1 MLKAFNTFI
10 ANNNLCHPHNKI
22 VVAVSGGADS
32 VVLLNL
38 FVRAGYDVAIA
49 HCNFRLRGD
58 ESDEDERFVKALA
71 AKYAVKAFVKTCPAK
86 DFAKQRNITIQEAA
100 RDLRYAFFDELI
112 NNNGFDRVAVA
123 HHLDDDLETFFIN
136 FIRGSGLQGLKGMPV
151 QRDAI
156 IRPLMFATR
165 NQIER
170 YAKENGLKWRND
182 SSNASDKYLR
192 NNIRHHLLPVLKKA
206 APNPETAFKSLA
218 HLKEDAL
225 VFEWLLDNKKKEIFI
240 HKGEVVLLPF
250 KKLLADIDGAL
261 WLYYL
266 LKDFGFQRNETDK
279 IFVAFKKK
287 MSGKHFFSE
296 HYELLIDREA
306 AVIRSIEPQ
315 HSMEFYIR
323 KDDKEMEQPFKA
335 MMQVLS
341 GNNIDSTELRN
352 KETAFLNY
360 DKLKFPLLLR
370 KWKKGDRFHPYGM
383 KGSKLLSDFF
393 SDMKLSLYNKENIWL
408 LVSGDEIIWVVGH
421 RIADSYKVSKQTKK
435 IFRIKLVRT

>member
-10 ANNNLCHPHNKI
+10 ANNNLCLPHNKI

-49 HCNFRLRGD
+49 HCNFKLRGD

-71 AKYAVKAFVKTCPAK
+71 TKYAVKAFVKTCPAE
-86 DFAKQRNITIQEAA
+86 DFARQHNITIQEAA
-100 RDLRYAFFDELI
+100 RDLRYTFFDELI
-112 NNNGFDRVAVA
+112 KNSGFDRVAVA

-165 NQIER
+165 NQIEH
-170 YAKENGLKWRND
+170 YAKNNGLKWRND

-192 NNIRHHLLPVLKKA
+192 NNIRHHLLPELRKV

-225 VFEWLLDNKKKEIFI
+225 VFEWLLNNKKKEIFI
-240 HKGEVVLLPF
+240 YKGKVILLPF
-250 KKLLADIDGAL
+250 KKLPTDIDGGL
-261 WLYYL
+261 WLYLL

-279 IFVAFKKK
+279 IFAAITKK

-296 HYELLIDREA
+296 DYELLIDREA
-306 AVIRSIEPQ
+306 AVIRSIETQ

-323 KDDKEMEQPFKA
+323 KDDERMEQPFKA
-335 MMQVLS
+335 IMQMLS

-360 DKLKFPLLLR
+360 NKLKFPLRLR
-370 KWKKGDRFHPYGM
+370 KWKKGDRFHPFGM

-393 SDMKLSLYNKENIWL
+393 SDMKLSLFDKENIWL
-408 LVSGDEIIWVVGH
+408 LLSGDEIVWVVGH
-421 RIADSYKVSKQTKK
+421 RIAESYKVSKQTKR
-435 IFRIKLVRT
+435 IFRIKLMRT